1 VSEPAQSVAPAG
13 SFWVER
19 GKRARIMADPIFAMT
34 TVRDEPT
41 AVRLA
46 HALLERRLVACVN
59 VVARVRSFYHWKGVI
74 EEADEQLLLMKTRE
88 DCFDALRTAFD
99 ELHPYDVPELIAL
112 PIQNGSAAY
121 LGWVDENVRRGEDE
135 GS

>member
-1 VSEPAQSVAPAG
+1 MSDHILA
-13 SFWVER
+13 
-19 GKRARIMADPIFAMT
+19 IT
-34 TVRDEPT
+34 TVGDEPT

-59 VVARVRSFYHWKGVI
+59 VVARVRSFYYWKGVI

-88 DCFDALRTAFD
+88 DCFEALRTAFD
-99 ELHPYDVPELIAL
+99 ELHPYDVFELIAL
-112 PIQNGSAAY
+112 PIQNGSDAY

-135 GS
+135 GG

>member
-1 VSEPAQSVAPAG
+1 MSDHILA
-13 SFWVER
+13 
-19 GKRARIMADPIFAMT
+19 IT
-34 TVRDEPT
+34 TVGDEPT

-99 ELHPYDVPELIAL
+99 ELHPYDVPEVLAL
-112 PIQNGSAAY
+112 PVDEGFGPYLDWVRREARGSA
-121 LGWVDENVRRGEDE
+121 DE
-135 GS
+135 